1 MHHISGTVIH
11 RIMIFGTLLL
21 NDDISRLFFQFF
33 EIFIFWAVS
42 RVKGQKMAQDDKKIL
57 SVALHVSRTIYHM
70 VVIYGTLL

>member
-1 MHHISGTVIH
+1 
-11 RIMIFGTLLL
+11 MIFGTLLL